1 MITEDEKKIIEFYR
15 EQYHFEYE
23 RSKYYDSIIQYPTTL
38 LVVFIGGV
46 VYSVNRFFPNGFPNC
61 LDAFDWVFLLLLLLF
76 TFTVL
81 LTVFFLYSVF
91 HGFTRRYGYLPFTNL
106 LSEHEKKL
114 FKHHYKYSEKKSK
127 YEKYNDAKGY
137 ACVDFGNLLKQYYV
151 NLAYENQK
159 INDDRAIYYSR
170 TRTMLFFNIILF
182 ILIAI
187 IGFSK

>member
-1 MITEDEKKIIEFYR
+1 MI
-15 EQYHFEYE
+15 
-23 RSKYYDSIIQYPTTL
+23 
-38 LVVFIGGV
+38 
-46 VYSVNRFFPNGFPNC
+46 
-61 LDAFDWVFLLLLLLF
+61 LF
-76 TFTVL
+76 TLTVL

-91 HGFTRRYGYLPFTNL
+91 HGFTRKYGYLPYSNL

-127 YEKYNDAKGY
+127 FDKYNDAKGY
-137 ACVDFGNLLKQYYV
+137 SCVDFGNLLKQYYV